1 MQPTRE
7 GEIGGTVRI
16 LGVVVALV
24 VLLVGAGLAAQRLSD
39 GPLAGPIPGG
49 PFRTGTLVTEPV
61 EDWSFAHGQPAELQ
75 LVNPPGSRQLGTM
88 VHEGELYVPCDLG
101 FIADRAPEG
110 RLAGALL
117 KNLKGWHEDAATD
130 GRVLLRIS
138 GKLYERQAVRVTDPA
153 VLAALRASIEEL
165 AKEFFG
171 KPLLDQPTDPDD
183 IWFFRMDP
191 RS

>member
-1 MQPTRE
+1 
-7 GEIGGTVRI
+7 
-16 LGVVVALV
+16 
-24 VLLVGAGLAAQRLSD
+24 
-39 GPLAGPIPGG
+39 
-49 PFRTGTLVTEPV
+49 
-61 EDWSFAHGQPAELQ
+61 
-75 LVNPPGSRQLGTM
+75 M

-117 KNLKGWHEDAATD
+117 KNLKGWHEDAASD
-130 GRVLLRIS
+130 GRVILRIS

-153 VLAALRASIEEL
+153 VLAALRAIVEEL
-165 AKEFFG
+165 ATEFFG
-171 KPLLDQPTDPDD
+171 KPLLDQLTDPDD